1 MVIDMNPNIEI
12 NIAETTIIYEID
24 PESLSAVL
32 TKGEG
37 ITDDDSI
44 EDAVEILNSPW
55 SDNSYS
61 FDIKYN
67 EKINH
72 WICERIVWW
81 YDGCSAVLTTYADN
95 HQTAFMMNGIL
106 FNRLQAKYNPNSN
119 SF

>member
-1 MVIDMNPNIEI
+1 MNPNIEI
-12 NIAETTIIYEID
+12 NIAKTTIIYEID

-32 TKGEG
+32 TKGEN

-55 SDNSYS
+55 SDNGYS

-72 WICERIVWW
+72 WVCERIVWW
-81 YDGCSAVLTTYADN
+81 YDGCSAVLTVYADN
-95 HQTAFMMNGIL
+95 PRTAFERNEI
-106 FNRLQAKYNPNSN
+106 FFDKLQRFYNPNNN